1 MPSDISYI
9 PLPSHT
15 DARSPGAGFTR
26 TSSRRTPLFTRSRI
40 LIGIALL
47 STLLLA
53 QLFYF
58 RDDILTKHRLAVL
71 QSYSRQASRNSSRR
85 TVHRARRSRN
95 TSSVPSSSPAP
106 PPSSNNPAAPASKP
120 HPDEN
125 KGFAPLTAAKHLTQA
140 AFPAAYFGNGHN
152 WDSLY
157 PDGNPH
163 HGVIPARLL
172 SILEKEPSPQRP
184 PAPQKKAPTI
194 TPEMWTLHL
203 WDPATHGSKTSF
215 EDNERADM
223 QTVENDWR
231 ESPWNT
237 WTPPL
242 SDLRKEAAPKTPLPK
257 VQFPFANPG
266 RYSGNSVD
274 PAAEELAKKRQRL
287 VRNAFLHAWEG
298 YKAKAWGHDEV
309 APVSGRH
316 NDNFNGWGA
325 TPVDVLDTL
334 LVLDLPDEYDY
345 ARQHVRDVDFHLVG
359 GTRSAYGSADG
370 QIPVFETA
378 IRYLGGLLSAYDL
391 SGDELMKH
399 RAEEL
404 AQLIMPAF
412 ETYSGVPLGRVK
424 MLGQAH
430 SHMNSGNPVLAEAG
444 SLLLEFT
451 RLWQVTGNR
460 TYFDRV
466 QRVTDFLDKNI
477 TSGRTGALF
486 GVDLSP
492 DHHRTSGIVTF
503 GGRADSY
510 YEYLIKEYQLMGG
523 RLAQY
528 GRMYSDSIESAKKYL
543 MREVSVVPNAPS
555 LFNIGETYGAFSEPS
570 MKLEHLA
577 SFAGGM
583 LGLGSKLLPD
593 RAGDLEQAIR
603 YSETCYW
610 AYNSS
615 VTGLGPEDL
624 IFDSNPSGKKKK
636 KKRTTTTKTGMESL
650 AGVKS
655 TSPAAGGEL
664 VEERGDEATRGTTV
678 VGTAA
683 RALADAV
690 KSIVLTERFP
700 PFPVGVRS
708 SSTTYR
714 NRPETIE
721 SVFYMWRI
729 TGDPA
734 WRERG
739 WQMFASWVTHSMT
752 DWGFSSLGSVYD
764 VPAYKTDSQES
775 YTFAETFKYYY
786 LLFSPPELISLDHYV
801 FTTEAHPFL
810 VPQNGE
816 YTRPGHGPR
825 KFWTPAPADASA
837 SASDPHT
844 PPPTSHLYSGGENG
858 PVGGLTH
865 VQKSY
870 VYSGWKA
877 AHMRRAL
884 VDVAERSEREGTP
897 RVLMAALVEASRTDQ
912 ENAEKAAAAA
922 AASPSA
928 TAGAVPGILDVEVLQ
943 KVLVHLIE
951 ADQVSEELVEE
962 REWEKRGEQREGG
975 EAERLALLTARAEER
990 VDVQRFVGAIRAIL
1004 EPVVGSAAAAPAPA
1018 QAPETVVAGTE
1029 TGSEEVARSQEDAV
1043 LDERAVAVVEEEG
1056 VGVEESVPEVT
1067 VEIVEDTIGLQHM
1080 WDRDHDGGL
1089 RRAEEEEGGREVL
1102 FGGAEEE
1109 EEDVFHDSE

>member
-15 DARSPGAGFTR
+15 DGGRPGAEFIR
-26 TSSRRTPLFTRSRI
+26 TSSRRSPLFTRSRVLVCI
-40 LIGIALL
+40 VVL

-53 QLFYF
+53 QFFYF
-58 RDDILTKHRLAVL
+58 RDDILTEQRLAFL
-71 QSYSRQASRNSSRR
+71 QSYSPWQKTEPGGIPAGAQYIGNVAVV
-85 TVHRARRSRN
+85 TP
-95 TSSVPSSSPAP
+95 SSVPSSSPAP
-106 PPSSNNPAAPASKP
+106 PPSSNNAAAAASPP

-242 SDLRKEAAPKTPLPK
+242 SDLRKEAAPKTSLPK

-287 VRNAFLHAWEG
+287 VKNAFLHAWEG

-345 ARQHVRDVDFHLVG
+345 ARQHVRDVDFHPVG

-492 DHHRTSGIVTF
+492 YHHRTSGIVTF

-555 LFNIGETYGAFSEPS
+555 LFNIGESYGASSEPS

-583 LGLGSKLLPD
+583 LGLGAKLLPD

-615 VTGLGPEDL
+615 VTGLGPDEL

-636 KKRTTTTKTGMESL
+636 KRTTKTGTESL
-650 AGVKS
+650 AGAVKS
-655 TSPAAGGEL
+655 TSPAAGRDLEQGTE
-664 VEERGDEATRGTTV
+664 EATRGIV

-683 RALADAV
+683 RALADVV
-690 KSIVLTERFP
+690 KSIALTERSP

-708 SSTTYR
+708 SFTAYR

-752 DWGFSSLGSVYD
+752 DFGFSSLESVYD
-764 VPAYKTDSQES
+764 IPAHKTDSQES
-775 YTFAETFKYYY
+775 YTFAETFKYYV
-786 LLFSPPELISLDHYV
+786 SHYV

-816 YTRPGHGPR
+816 YARPGQGPR
-825 KFWTPAPADASA
+825 KFWTPAPPG
-837 SASDPHT
+837 ASDPHT
-844 PPPTSHLYSGGENG
+844 PPPSSHLYSGGENG
-858 PVGGLTH
+858 PVGGLTY
-865 VQKSY
+865 VQKTY

-877 AHMRRAL
+877 TPMRRAG

-897 RVLMAALVEASRTDQ
+897 R
-912 ENAEKAAAAA
+912 
-922 AASPSA
+922 
-928 TAGAVPGILDVEVLQ
+928 
-943 KVLVHLIE
+943 
-951 ADQVSEELVEE
+951 
-962 REWEKRGEQREGG
+962 
-975 EAERLALLTARAEER
+975 
-990 VDVQRFVGAIRAIL
+990 F
-1004 EPVVGSAAAAPAPA
+1004 
-1018 QAPETVVAGTE
+1018 
-1029 TGSEEVARSQEDAV
+1029 
-1043 LDERAVAVVEEEG
+1043 
-1056 VGVEESVPEVT
+1056 
-1067 VEIVEDTIGLQHM
+1067 
-1080 WDRDHDGGL
+1080 
-1089 RRAEEEEGGREVL
+1089 
-1102 FGGAEEE
+1102 
-1109 EEDVFHDSE
+1109 